1 VRGGFWK
8 QVIKNWLNSQMIQE
22 ITQYVFSIF
31 ASFDIIPPLII
42 NLKEAKLLF
51 LKTLSQKDNLQSKSP
66 QFAWSRTKY
75 YRK

>member
-1 VRGGFWK
+1 
-8 QVIKNWLNSQMIQE
+8 MIQE

-66 QFAWSRTKY
+66 QFA
-75 YRK
+75 